1 MATRLKWAFLFDPY
15 GGREVTGKIP
25 HSIHAPTIIP
35 FSEEEGT
42 MEPADIFRNIA
53 FLRAEENLA
62 VRFGLSTESLLPL
75 FFSVRFGGDW
85 SYASENLRTV
95 SVMKK
100 TSVYDEETKLGSSV
114 EEIYL
119 LLNPV
124 IKEREGTVHRL
135 EKCADQPGRLLV
147 ERPYR
152 VRARAERIVKM
163 TIDPRA
169 GEIRVQDLHKREIL
183 FEGSPA
189 YGLAHEI
196 EHLEKK
202 EIEGRELSEL
212 RFV

>member
-1 MATRLKWAFLFDPY
+1 
-15 GGREVTGKIP
+15 
-25 HSIHAPTIIP
+25 
-35 FSEEEGT
+35 
-42 MEPADIFRNIA
+42 MEPADIFRALA
-53 FLRAEENLA
+53 FLKAEENIA
-62 VRFGLSTESLLPL
+62 ARFDLPADALLPL
-75 FFSVRFGGDW
+75 LFSVRFGGDW
-85 SYASENLRTV
+85 SYMAGDLGVV

-100 TSVYDEETKLGSSV
+100 TTVYNGEAKTGSSV

-119 LLNPV
+119 LLNPA
-124 IKEREGTVHRL
+124 ITESEGTVHRL
-135 EKCADQPGRLLV
+135 EKCGEQPNRLLV

-152 VRARAERIVKM
+152 VRATAERILKV

-169 GEIRVQDLHKREIL
+169 GEIRVEDMGKKEIG

-202 EIEGRELSEL
+202 EITGRDLSEL

>member
-1 MATRLKWAFLFDPY
+1 
-15 GGREVTGKIP
+15 
-25 HSIHAPTIIP
+25 
-35 FSEEEGT
+35 

-53 FLRAEENLA
+53 FLKAEEDVA
-62 VRFGLSTESLLPL
+62 VRFGLPAEALLPL
-75 FFSVRFGGDW
+75 FFSLRFGGDW

-119 LLNPV
+119 LANPV
-124 IKEREGTVHRL
+124 IEEREGTVRRL
-135 EKCADQPGRLLV
+135 EKCGDQPSRLLV

-152 VRARAERIVKM
+152 VRARAERILKM

-169 GEIRVQDLHKREIL
+169 GEIRVEDLRKREIR

-189 YGLAHEI
+189 YGLAHEL

-202 EIEGRELSEL
+202 EITGRDLSEL

>member
-1 MATRLKWAFLFDPY
+1 
-15 GGREVTGKIP
+15 
-25 HSIHAPTIIP
+25 
-35 FSEEEGT
+35 
-42 MEPADIFRNIA
+42 MEPADIFRNLV
-53 FLRAEENLA
+53 FLKAEEDLA

-100 TSVYDEETKLGSSV
+100 TSVYDEETRLGSSV

-119 LLNPV
+119 LVNPA
-124 IKEREGTVHRL
+124 IEEREGTVHRL
-135 EKCADQPGRLLV
+135 EKCGDQPARLLV

-152 VRARAERIVKM
+152 LRATAERILQM
-163 TIDPRA
+163 TIDPLA
-169 GEIRVQDLHKREIL
+169 GEIRVGDPEKKEIT

-189 YGLAHEI
+189 YGLAHEL
-196 EHLEKK
+196 EHLEQK
-202 EIEGRELSEL
+202 EIIGRDLSEL